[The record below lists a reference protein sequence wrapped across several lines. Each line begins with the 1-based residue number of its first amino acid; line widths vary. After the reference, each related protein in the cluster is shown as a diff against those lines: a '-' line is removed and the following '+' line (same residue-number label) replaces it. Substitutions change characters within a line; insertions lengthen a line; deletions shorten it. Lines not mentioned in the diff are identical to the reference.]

1 MKQDLNTVEL
11 SGRVPMNTQ
20 ELLTKKQTVILGYIM
35 YLSEKYN
42 TITFFKSNSQ
52 LADELGISNKTIV
65 EGMKVL
71 TSYGFIT
78 RIAGT
83 RTNNQASEYTLNLD
97 TINKGSVISDLEGSV
112 ISTDKGGV
120 ISENY
125 TPNNILYNNINNITS
140 NNIYN
145 PNSFKESLDINIK
158 ENIIKEKIEYNKN
171 IIEEKENIMNNIQEK
186 EVETTD
192 SMTTETEQLKTNIH
206 QLKENIEKNIRLG
219 DLTPNHN
226 EKDSNSSTLSPVQH
240 QARKRE
246 QEKQDTNVID
256 SFFQA
261 TTLELSEDLTPI
273 ENNYNK
279 TSSIMETT
287 ATQTQEQKQTV
298 LTSRPTLTEIVNK
311 YKTKMNTLY
320 NQCSTEPEAL
330 ETFKRI
336 FKGVETRYNEGGLNT
351 QEWNYIKWA
360 AWELYTKRKNEL
372 VGYYVS

>member
-1 MKQDLNTVEL
+1 
-11 SGRVPMNTQ
+11 
-20 ELLTKKQTVILGYIM
+20 
-35 YLSEKYN
+35 
-42 TITFFKSNSQ
+42 
-52 LADELGISNKTIV
+52 
-65 EGMKVL
+65 
-71 TSYGFIT
+71 
-78 RIAGT
+78 
-83 RTNNQASEYTLNLD
+83 
-97 TINKGSVISDLEGSV
+97 
-112 ISTDKGGV
+112 
-120 ISENY
+120 
-125 TPNNILYNNINNITS
+125 
-140 NNIYN
+140 
-145 PNSFKESLDINIK
+145 
-158 ENIIKEKIEYNKN
+158 
-171 IIEEKENIMNNIQEK
+171 
-186 EVETTD
+186 
-192 SMTTETEQLKTNIH
+192 MTTETEQLKTDIH

-219 DLTPNHN
+219 DLTPSHN
-226 EKDSNSSTLSPVQH
+226 EKDSNSSTPSPVQH

-246 QEKQDTNVID
+246 LEKQDTNVID

-279 TSSIMETT
+279 NSNIMETT

-320 NQCSTEPEAL
+320 NQCSTEPEAF

-336 FKGVETRYNEGGLNT
+336 FKGVETRYNEGGINT